1 MDNLIKYWKTYL
13 IGLLVLLLVFAV
25 GIAIHYYRSA
35 QVPGE
40 LLKAQKILKDPS
52 QPVLDTFRDK
62 SGNLHSQ
69 IAANGNTIPQAV
81 LKDTSIKR
89 DSIIKKIDR
98 DLSLADNSGLLEVT
112 QENLQ
117 LKAHILK
124 LTKDSANL
132 AYLAYKDKSI
142 SFSYDPKDSTMHD
155 LFVNLHLTQV
165 KLNKRKL
172 FSSTP
177 VYDFY
182 ADDPRVTFSGFNH
195 FTVAVPPP
203 LIGLSAD
210 VKSAYDFNSGH
221 LIPSVGLNFR
231 VGEFSVEGRNYWSVR
246 NQQFQ
251 QLLSLSYRQ
260 TIF

>member
-1 MDNLIKYWKTYL
+1 MDNLKKYWSYYL
-13 IGLLVLLLVFAV
+13 IGLLLFGLVFAL

-35 QVPGE
+35 QLPGQ
-40 LLKAQKILKDPS
+40 LQKAQVILKDPS
-52 QPVLDTFRDK
+52 QAVLDTFRDR
-62 SGNLHSQ
+62 SGDLHSQ
-69 IAANGNTIPQAV
+69 IAANGNIIPAAV
-81 LKDTSIKR
+81 LKDTTIKR

-112 QENLQ
+112 QENIQ
-117 LKAHILK
+117 LKARILK
-124 LTKDSANL
+124 LTKDSAHL

-142 SFSYDPKDSTMHD
+142 SFSYDPRDSTMHD

-172 FSSTP
+172 FSSIP

-203 LIGLSAD
+203 LIGLTAD
-210 VKSAYDFNSGH
+210 VKSAYDFKSGH
-221 LIPSVGLNFR
+221 LIPSVGLSFR
-231 VGEFSVEGRNYWSVR
+231 VGKFSIEGRNYWSVR